1 MSEKRKQGRP
11 TKFTEGKKSLALDL
25 YLDQYDALELTCET
39 ISQDSDMIVSK
50 GMVLRTAL
58 NYWLE
63 NNKPLVGELRRN

>member
-11 TKFTEGKKSLALDL
+11 PKFPEGKKSLALDL
-25 YLDQYDALELTCET
+25 YLNQYDALEVSCET
-39 ISQDSDMIVSK
+39 ISQDFDIVVSK

>member
-25 YLDQYDALELTCET
+25 YLEQHDALELTCET
-39 ISQDSDMIVSK
+39 ISQDFDIIVSK